1 MVIEIEI
8 ECLPKTSFYEEAF
21 SFGCDGEDNA
31 KPFAIERFDRLIE
44 VGKNCWIPGKDDGH
58 SLDRHKYIVIQTK
71 LDFGQK
77 FAGSPSARDVE
88 HGIFLHDLVSVF
100 EHEPHAAEVSKGCPT
115 TFEV

>member
-1 MVIEIEI
+1 MEQALQNRIRERAYF
-8 ECLPKTSFYEEAF
+8 LWLS
-21 SFGCDGEDNA
+21 DGEAGDEMH
-31 KPFAIERFDRLIE
+31 FWLIAE
-44 VGKNCWIPGKDDGH
+44 
-58 SLDRHKYIVIQTK
+58 

>member
-1 MVIEIEI
+1 MAFLNRS
-8 ECLPKTSFYEEAF
+8 CADTKARCEALTQTPN
-21 SFGCDGEDNA
+21 DGGDILGQHFLG
-31 KPFAIERFDRLIE
+31 P
-44 VGKNCWIPGKDDGH
+44 
-58 SLDRHKYIVIQTK
+58 K

-100 EHEPHAAEVSKGCPT
+100 EHELHAAEVSKGCPT

>member
-1 MVIEIEI
+1 MKVELE
-8 ECLPKTSFYEEAF
+8 TYARQT
-21 SFGCDGEDNA
+21 GERIV
-31 KPFAIERFDRLIE
+31 KPFLLAIARDTTYAAQLMQLIKSGAFFE
-44 VGKNCWIPGKDDGH
+44 GRYADK
-58 SLDRHKYIVIQTK
+58 VIQVDLSSK